1 MGDAVILSNAG
12 LNHLWENLLSLF
24 AVLTVYLGVIFGMA
38 LEYQL
43 KSVQVYFFAALSGIF
58 LYISLASLFP
68 VLASMIE
75 ASDGLEDLLEEV
87 MRVQL
92 FLVIL
97 FLSVFNF
104 LKSFIVPISGKK

>member
-1 MGDAVILSNAG
+1 MILSNAG

-68 VLASMIE
+68 VLHQMIE
-75 ASDGLEDLLEEV
+75 ASDGLDDLPEEV
-87 MRVQL
+87 EV
-92 FLVIL
+92 FLIL
-97 FLSVFNF
+97 FDFSSSFDAFFNSVQSFTV
-104 LKSFIVPISGKK
+104 LTKSKK

>member
-1 MGDAVILSNAG
+1 
-12 LNHLWENLLSLF
+12 
-24 AVLTVYLGVIFGMA
+24 MA

-87 MRVQL
+87 MRVEL
-92 FLVIL
+92 FLVVL
-97 FLSVFNF
+97 FSVLLNRNSTSTVKFYIGRDKVKNES
-104 LKSFIVPISGKK
+104 KV